1 MPPAQNRRLL
11 PQMTVGIAAG
21 VLIFAQVGLLEVSAA
36 AHQQKLEGVTPVL
49 AVELGGAAQA
59 LAKIVQLFRLRRIQI
74 PSRCKAVGEKVV
86 AQLPCLA
93 AEIAVQVMIVQRGAA
108 IVNIAM
114 PAHGAAGAGGNVQDS
129 PEAIAVFRCES
140 SGHQVHRLEDLRAYA
155 GTELRLRVIEK

>member
-1 MPPAQNRRLL
+1 
-11 PQMTVGIAAG
+11 MTVGIAAYFL
-21 VLIFAQVGLLEVSAA
+21 VFAQIGLLEVGPA

-49 AVELGGAAQA
+49 AVELGGAAES
-59 LAKIVQLFRLRRIQI
+59 LAKIVQLFGLWRIQI

-93 AEIAVQVMIVQRGAA
+93 AEIAVQIMIVQRGAA
-108 IVNIAM
+108 IVDVTVPIHRSSRAR
-114 PAHGAAGAGGNVQDS
+114 GYVQDS
-129 PEAIAVFRCES
+129 TEAVAVFRCES

>member
-1 MPPAQNRRLL
+1 
-11 PQMTVGIAAG
+11 MTVGIAAG

-36 AHQQKLEGVTPVL
+36 AHQQKLEGVTPVF
-49 AVELGGAAQA
+49 AVELGGAAES
-59 LAKIVQLFRLRRIQI
+59 LAKIVQRCRLRRIQV
-74 PSRCKAVGEKVV
+74 PARCRAVGEKVV
-86 AQLPCLA
+86 AELRGLA
-93 AEIAVQVMIVQRGAA
+93 AEIAVQVVIVQRGAA